1 MGPDTFTMPDL
12 PPDAVL
18 ITGPAGSGKT
28 EAAIDAILDVR
39 LFRPFSAVWVLLAT
53 GQQIHAFRERLLAR
67 STDAVQFGVE
77 FFDFETLYARIL
89 DLLGD
94 PQRQVE
100 DTSRYQILRH
110 VTAGLQARGELEL
123 FGEIA
128 QMPGFIGLLAGL
140 IHELKQG
147 LVQPDAFSQ
156 VADSFGAKDRD
167 LARMYAGY
175 QDFLRD
181 QNLVDRHGAGWLA
194 VEHLERGDRLPVPLD
209 LLVVDGFDQFN
220 CVHVRLL
227 TALAGQVPQ
236 TVLTLTDVPGEPG
249 RHFRR
254 FEQTRDRLLHA
265 AQGRD
270 VWRVQAV
277 DVARNPSPRAPVL
290 DHLVRVLFQSQPDQV
305 PGDESLRLIEAP
317 DTGREVGA
325 VLRRGK
331 ARLLAG
337 ASPESVVII
346 ARDMARYGTAL
357 RETARAYGVPLVVRE
372 GMPLR
377 ENPVVA
383 LLLAVLDL
391 AAHDF
396 PRRDLL
402 DALHSPYLNPPDLTP
417 DQIAQLERISL
428 ERQVVRG
435 ADVWLDAI
443 ADSAAIRIDEDGE
456 PREPLIDPD
465 SAAELHAALAALFDR
480 LTPPA
485 SGTAYDLVAWIE
497 ALVGPDPEAVRA
509 EAAEGTAVT
518 EGTAAAEVTAIEAHS
533 DDESSLAVGE
543 AHSRA
548 SHCAVIVCIRAG
560 SDAAF
565 VVRDVAAMRKFQGV
579 LAGIRAAHDLLAGRG
594 DLSVLW
600 WDEFRGELQLAV
612 DRAAVMPSGGLS
624 RLGRVLATDVLEA
637 RGLPHDDVFILGL
650 SEGEFPAQEPEGA
663 LYQEGE
669 RLALERAGIDMLTA
683 VERADDMSLFY
694 QAVGLARR
702 SLTLS
707 RYTVDGRGDDCPPSP
722 YWRAVLDAVRV
733 PDDQRLRLSAGSAP
747 VLDDAAT
754 LSEAAVAVAAIF
766 SGEHTM
772 SGAVLNAYNAL
783 LDHAVWGDRWRAVL
797 RGRAVESA
805 REEEPHASGRFGGV
819 LDAPDL
825 IEQAA
830 ARLDSRR
837 VWSASQFNEYG
848 ACPFRFFARRLLRL
862 EELDEPE
869 EGLDRQ
875 QLGSLN
881 HAILEHVY
889 RRLGDEGVS
898 ITPDNLDHALA
909 VLDDEAGRFL
919 ADAPRAYGFRPS
931 AVWAHEQAELLRR
944 LRWLVERDFSDDSH
958 VPGDGEPRHAFW
970 QEAVFGLGDQPPLVI
985 DGPAGALRVR
995 GKIDRMDRAGD
1006 RVIVIDYKTG
1016 SAPHPVRDL
1025 VAGRDFQMMIYLLA
1039 ALDLLRDSGLEVAG
1053 GLFWHIRNRKTSGAV
1068 DVSDSALAEAY
1079 ERLHANVIAARG
1091 GNFPVAPNQG
1101 RCVPYCE
1108 YGALCRFT
1116 RTAGLD
1122 SLE

>member
-1 MGPDTFTMPDL
+1 MGPDTFSMPDL

-39 LFRPFSAVWVLLAT
+39 MFRPFSAVWVLLAT
-53 GQQIHAFRERLLAR
+53 GQQIHRFRQRLLAR

-77 FFDFETLYARIL
+77 FFNFERLYARVL

-110 VTAGLQARGELEL
+110 VTAGLAARGDLEL

-128 QMPGFIGLLAGL
+128 EMPGFISLLAGL

-147 LVQPDAFSQ
+147 MVQPETFKE
-156 VADSFGAKDRD
+156 VAASFGAKDRD
-167 LARMYAGY
+167 LARIYAGY

-181 QNLVDRHGAGWLA
+181 RSLVDRHGAGWLA
-194 VEHLERGDRLPVPLD
+194 VEHLERGDRLPVPVD
-209 LLVVDGFDQFN
+209 LLVVDGFDQFH

-236 TVLTLTDVPGEPG
+236 TVLTLADVPGEPG

-254 FEQTRDRLLHA
+254 FEQTRARLVAA

-270 VWRVQAV
+270 IWRVQPV
-277 DVARNPSPRAPVL
+277 ESARHPSPRPPVL
-290 DHLVRVLFQSQPDQV
+290 DHLVRVIFQHQPEQV
-305 PGDESLRLIEAP
+305 PGDESLHLIEAP
-317 DTGREVGA
+317 DAGREVGA
-325 VLRRGK
+325 VLRCVK
-331 ARLLAG
+331 ARLLAD

-372 GMPLR
+372 GVPLR
-377 ENPVVA
+377 EAPVVA

-391 AAHDF
+391 AAHNF

-402 DALHSPYLNPPDLTP
+402 DVLRSPYLAPPDLTP
-417 DQIAQLERISL
+417 PQVAQLERISL

-435 ADVWLDAI
+435 ADVWLDAV
-443 ADSAAIRIDEDGE
+443 AGAAAIRTDEDGE
-456 PREPLIDPD
+456 PRDPLIDPK
-465 SAAELHAALAALFDR
+465 SAAALHTALAALFDR

-485 SGTAYDLVAWIE
+485 AGTAYDLTAWIE
-497 ALVGPDPEAVRA
+497 ALVGPDPDALRA
-509 EAAEGTAVT
+509 EVAANESGA
-518 EGTAAAEVTAIEAHS
+518 GM
-533 DDESSLAVGE
+533 ESSPAAGE
-543 AHSRA
+543 AHVA
-548 SHCAVIVCIRAG
+548 GAHCGVFVCIRAG
-560 SDAAF
+560 VDAAS
-565 VVRDVAAMRKFQGV
+565 VVRDVAAMHRFQTV
-579 LAGIRAAHDLLAGRG
+579 LAGLRAAHDLLAGGG
-594 DLSVLW
+594 DLPIQRW
-600 WDEFRGELQLAV
+600 GGFHDELRLAV
-612 DRAAVMPSGGLS
+612 DRASVMPSGGLS
-624 RLGRVLATDVLEA
+624 RLGRVLATDVFEA
-637 RGLPHDDVFILGL
+637 RGLPHDDVIILGL
-650 SEGEFPAQEPEGA
+650 SEGEFPAQEPDSA

-669 RLALERAGIDMLTA
+669 RLALEQAGIDMLA
-683 VERADDMSLFY
+683 AGDMSLFY

-707 RYTVDGRGDDCPPSP
+707 RYTVDARGDDCPPSP
-722 YWRAVLDAVRV
+722 YWRAVLAAVAV
-733 PDDQRLRLSAGSAP
+733 PDDQQQHFKAGSTPA
-747 VLDDAAT
+747 LDDAAT
-754 LSEAAVAVAAIF
+754 LSEAAVAVAASF
-766 SGEHTM
+766 SGEHAE
-772 SGAVLNAYNAL
+772 SGAGVASAYNAL
-783 LDHAVWGDRWRAVL
+783 LDHAAWGDRWRAVL
-797 RGRAVESA
+797 RGRAIESA
-805 REEEPHASGRFGGV
+805 REDGTRPYGRFGGV

-825 IEQAA
+825 IAQAA

-848 ACPFRFFARRLLRL
+848 GCPFRFFARRLLRL

-889 RRLGDEGVS
+889 RRLGDDGVS
-898 ITPDNLDHALA
+898 IAPENLDHALA
-909 VLDDEAGRFL
+909 ILDDEAARIL
-919 ADAPRAYGFRPS
+919 ADAPRVYGFRPS
-931 AVWAHEQAELLRR
+931 AVWAHEQAELRRR
-944 LRWLVERDFSDDSH
+944 LRWLVERDFSGDSP
-958 VPGDGEPRHAFW
+958 VADGGEARHPYR
-970 QEAVFGLGDQPPLVI
+970 QEAVFGMGGQPPLVI
-985 DGPAGALRVR
+985 EGPAGALRVR

-1016 SAPHPVRDL
+1016 SAPHPVGDL
-1025 VAGRDFQMMIYLLA
+1025 AAGRDFQMMVYLLA
-1039 ALDLLRDSGLEVAG
+1039 ALDVLHDSGLEVAG

-1068 DVSDSALAEAY
+1068 EVSDSALAEAY
-1079 ERLHANVIAARG
+1079 ERLHANVIAARAG
-1091 GNFPVAPNQG
+1091 HFAVAPARG

-1116 RTAGLD
+1116 RAAGLE